1 MNYRL
6 WEDKGHPVIARWQN
20 DFIFNRYND
29 DLAIACTGVGCGK
42 TCSLAIWIVH
52 QCIDKPGIKGL
63 IVAQS
68 FGALEK
74 VLVPEIVAF
83 CSYLGINPYVKDRGK
98 EIKFSNG
105 SVLYGFSAENPN
117 AVLGMSEVAL
127 LAIDEAAYCNEDIYN
142 YCCDRMRGSKYKP
155 MVRLISSPSVLGR
168 VENWFSK
175 LCKKYPN
182 NVVHATVLDSVDLVG
197 PQFLQKLKDR
207 YGEGTNIYRQQVL
220 GEIFDT
226 DIASQI
232 IFRSEFPTFK
242 RDDNS
247 GLYFLGYDAAGLGA
261 DFNEIVVVDK
271 CGMVD
276 YKEMREADTFQIVDA
291 ISTYHGKFNIQNMFA
306 DGTGGYS
313 KGPCDVAK
321 DKGLDITG
329 INFAQK
335 AFDFNTYPNAR
346 TEMYLELAKAV
357 KQGFWVN
364 DIVKEEMLAQAV
376 TINGR
381 GLQALV
387 PKEDVKKVLG
397 HSPDLCDAVAL
408 AVYAMNHTDPIPG
421 KMSQKEMDKVA
432 EEYLAWH
439 DYL

>member
-6 WEDKGHPVIARWQN
+6 WEDKGGPQIVKWQK
-20 DFIFNRYND
+20 DFIFDRFND
-29 DLAIACTGVGCGK
+29 ELAIACTGIGCGK

-74 VLVPEIVAF
+74 VLVPEIVSF
-83 CSYLGINPYVKDRGK
+83 CNYIKIEPYVKDRGR
-98 EIKFSNG
+98 EIRFPNG
-105 SVLYGFSAENPN
+105 SILYGFSAENPN

-127 LAIDEAAYCNEDIYN
+127 LAIDEAAYCNEEIYN
-142 YCCDRMRGSKYKP
+142 FCCDRMRGSKYRP
-155 MVRLISSPSVLGR
+155 MVRLISSPTVLGR

-175 LCKKYPN
+175 LCKKYPTK
-182 NVVHATVLDSVDLVG
+182 VVHATVLDSVDIVG
-197 PQFLQKLKDR
+197 PQFLQRLKDR

-232 IFRSEFPTFK
+232 IFRNEFPSEK
-242 RDDNS
+242 KEDS
-247 GLYFLGYDAAGLGA
+247 AKSYYIGYDAAGLGS
-261 DFNEIVVVDK
+261 DNHEIVLIDK
-271 CGMVD
+271 NGMVD
-276 YKEMREADTFQIVDA
+276 YKEINQADTFQIVDI
-291 ISTYHGKFNIQNMFA
+291 ISKYYNTYKIKTSFA

-313 KGPCDVAK
+313 KGPVDVAK
-321 DKGLDITG
+321 SKGIDIVS

-335 AFDFNTYPNAR
+335 AFDTDIYPNAR
-346 TEMYLELAKAV
+346 TEMYLELAEAV
-357 KQGFWVN
+357 KNGFWVN
-364 DIVKEEMLAQAV
+364 DTVKEEMLAQAV
-376 TINGR
+376 SINNR
-381 GLQALV
+381 GQQQLV

-408 AVYAMNHTDPIPG
+408 AVYAMNHSVVTTEYDS
-421 KMSQKEMDKVA
+421 KKA
-432 EEYLAWH
+432 EQIGLNYLKWTV
-439 DYL
+439 YEG

>member
-6 WEDKGHPVIARWQN
+6 WEENGCPQIAKWQR
-20 DFIFNRYND
+20 DFIFDRFND

-68 FGALEK
+68 FGALES

-83 CSYLGINPYVKDRGK
+83 CSYIKLTPIVKERGK
-98 EIKFSNG
+98 QIIFPNG
-105 SVLYGFSAENPN
+105 SKLYGFSAENPN

-127 LAIDEAAYCNEDIYN
+127 LAIDEAAYCNEEIYN
-142 YCCDRMRGSKYKP
+142 FCCDRMRGSEYKP

-175 LCKKYPN
+175 LCKKYPAK
-182 NVVHATVLDSVDLVG
+182 VVHATALDVVDLIG
-197 PQFLQKLKDR
+197 PEFLERLKDR
-207 YGEGTNIYRQQVL
+207 YGEGTNLYRQQAL

-226 DIASQI
+226 DVASQI
-232 IFRSEFPTFK
+232 IFRSEFPTVK
-242 RDDNS
+242 RDGS
-247 GLYFLGYDAAGLGA
+247 GDTYWLGYDAAGLGS
-261 DFNEIVVVDK
+261 DNNEIVLVDRH
-271 CGMVD
+271 GMFD
-276 YKEMREADTFQIVDA
+276 YRELNQADTFQIVNV
-291 ISTYHGKFNIQNMFA
+291 ISSYCASHKVKGSFA

-313 KGPCDVAK
+313 KGAVDLAK
-321 DKGLDITG
+321 SKGIEMTSV
-329 INFAQK
+329 NFAQK
-335 AFDFNTYPNAR
+335 AFDPILYPNAR

-357 KQGFWVN
+357 KNGFWVN

-376 TINGR
+376 SLNNR
-381 GLQALV
+381 GMQQLV
-387 PKEDVKKVLG
+387 PKEDVKKILG

-408 AVYAMNHTDPIPG
+408 AVYAMNHSDSTAD
-421 KMSQKEMDKVA
+421 KAKEARDIGLN
-432 EEYLAWH
+432 YLKWLSY
-439 DYL
+439 DVM